1 MSKGKTSKTLVWILM
16 AMLIL
21 GLGGFGVT
29 NLSGATRTVGDVGGK
44 EIDIN
49 AYARALQEELRTIE
63 AQTGQSIS
71 FSQGQL
77 LGLDRAVL
85 SRLVVTRAMD
95 AEAEH
100 IGISIGD
107 ENLRRELIAIPAF
120 QSLDGSFDRDA
131 YAFAIDQAGMNETR
145 FEDSVREET
154 ARSLLQGA
162 VVSGINMP
170 DTYANAVVNFVA
182 EQRDFTWTELTA
194 DNLTRP
200 IAPPTEADI
209 KGYYDDN
216 LEDFMIPAMRQIT
229 FVQLNPEMLID
240 SVEIEESVLQQ
251 AYEDRSAEFNR
262 PERRLVERLVFPN
275 MAAAKEA
282 KEQLDADKTTFEALV
297 ESRGLALSDVDIG
310 DVSQADL
317 GPAGGS
323 VFGEP
328 TGAIAGPVQTDLGPA
343 LFRTNGILAAQL
355 TSFDQARPALREELA
370 TERAR
375 RIIDAQ
381 IGDIDDLLAA
391 GATLEELATET
402 EMQIGSINWHE
413 GAEDR
418 IAGYEGFR
426 NRAATVKVED
436 FPKIEEL
443 EDGGIFALRLDGET
457 ETQPAPLEDVRMAV
471 SDAWTDTRTGQ
482 ALNILITNL
491 MPRLEEGTDFTSFG
505 FNAIE
510 ETDIVRNGF
519 IPGTPAG
526 FLPMVFE
533 MQQGDVRALND
544 GAGITLVRLNSI
556 NAPAIGSPEISA
568 FSDNITQQVSAGI
581 AQDIFDAYAQSLQT
595 IYPVTLNQQAL
606 NAVHSQLQ

>member
-426 NRAATVKVED
+426 NLAATVKVED

-471 SDAWTDTRTGQ
+471 SDAWTDARTGQ

-568 FSDNITQQVSAGI
+568 FSDNITQQVSTGI

>member
-49 AYARALQEELRTIE
+49 DYARALQEELRTIE

>member
-49 AYARALQEELRTIE
+49 DYARALQEELRTIE

-556 NAPAIGSPEISA
+556 HAPAIGSPEISA